1 MYEFFSKDYLLGRYG
16 AIPYFGNLDK
26 FIMDY
31 GNKNNVQ
38 ILQILSAKI
47 LQKLNLS
54 PYICLDEISR

>member
-1 MYEFFSKDYLLGRYG
+1 MSFPQKTICWDDMAESR
-16 AIPYFGNLDK
+16 ILDK

-47 LQKLNLS
+47 LQN
-54 PYICLDEISR
+54 